1 MVVKQ
6 DEVPKQEEG
15 AASPRPRCAPSISLE
30 LLGHRVLRTGHAGT
44 ARGCWARVIA
54 RGRGKAPMFTPVIPQ
69 R

>member
-15 AASPRPRCAPSISLE
+15 AVSPRPWCAPSISLE

-54 RGRGKAPMFTPVIPQ
+54 RDRGKTPMFIPVIPQ
-69 R
+69 C